1 MNAAP
6 ASSSITNTNTTTIGG
21 DETTADLDNQ
31 SGNMDNDDDEPQ
43 ALPFC
48 FVRATLQPATSEIWS
63 QLNAAANARHLT
75 IRDQRPTE
83 TES

>member
-6 ASSSITNTNTTTIGG
+6 VSSSTTNTTTTNTTTTTVGG

-63 QLNAAANARHLT
+63 QLND
-75 IRDQRPTE
+75 I
-83 TES
+83 